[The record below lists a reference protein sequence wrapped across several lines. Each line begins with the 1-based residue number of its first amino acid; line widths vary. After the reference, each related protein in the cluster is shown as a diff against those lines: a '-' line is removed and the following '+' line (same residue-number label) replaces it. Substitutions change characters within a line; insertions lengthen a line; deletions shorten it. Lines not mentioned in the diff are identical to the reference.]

1 MQSLI
6 LLLVIF
12 AVFFVL
18 KALNPEKFSKYPHF
32 TTRIGATSFNSLHEW
47 QCSFAYLD
55 GSVQGWITAGKGQTR
70 LILSSNMEEGKI
82 SYKLY
87 DHTGTLQYSFP
98 VGQPTDTLTGAFESG
113 ASYEI
118 RATATQARG
127 NFDFKME

>member
-18 KALNPEKFSKYPHF
+18 KVLNPEKFSKYPHF
-32 TTRIGATSFNSLHEW
+32 TTRIGATSINSLHEW
-47 QCSFAYLD
+47 HSSFTYLD
-55 GSVQGWITAGKGQTR
+55 GSVQGWITARSGQTK
-70 LILSSNMEEGKI
+70 LILSSYMEEGKI
-82 SYKLY
+82 VYKLY

-113 ASYEI
+113 ERYEI
-118 RATATQARG
+118 RATATQAKG
-127 NFDFKME
+127 SFDFRME